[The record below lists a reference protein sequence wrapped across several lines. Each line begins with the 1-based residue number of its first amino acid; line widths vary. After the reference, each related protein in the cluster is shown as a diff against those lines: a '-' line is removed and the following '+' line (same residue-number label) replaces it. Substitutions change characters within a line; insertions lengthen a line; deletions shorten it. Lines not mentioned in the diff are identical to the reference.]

1 MLSEAKH
8 LWLSG
13 WRHRTHESEFLRV
26 VQNDKCRFALRLQRF
41 NRLTHFNARV
51 RTFQAVDVRFEIRDD
66 DLCRQHSRC
75 KRRFTRSPPHLTL
88 LQKQTLCEIWDIW

>member
-13 WRHRTHESEFLRV
+13 WRHRTHESEILRV

-51 RTFQAVDVRFEIRDD
+51 RTFQAVAVRFEIRDD
-66 DLCRQHSRC
+66 ELFHQHRRC
-75 KRRFTRSPPHLTL
+75 KRRSPKSPRRVKL
-88 LQKQTLCEIWDIW
+88 LQ